1 MSTTTAAFGEVLTQ
15 VARRAVCSDDDE
27 SRMEPLLDPD
37 RGREDGLLIESSLE
51 RVVVLG
57 RDGPILSLADVSYV
71 RRMMIRAR
79 ARRGLLYVP
88 AWTTIPN
95 PVRLLATLSKIEII
109 RLAVESHALIA

>member
-1 MSTTTAAFGEVLTQ
+1 
-15 VARRAVCSDDDE
+15 
-27 SRMEPLLDPD
+27 MEPLLDLE
-37 RGREDGLLIESSLE
+37 RGSGDGFLIESSLE
-51 RVVVLG
+51 RVVVVG
-57 RDGPILSLADVSYV
+57 QDRPILSLADVSYV

-88 AWTTIPN
+88 VWTTIPN